1 MVQSKPV
8 IARREEAPIKT
19 LLKVVGLLVL
29 LIAGVVGYAAYAND
43 SAEQA
48 AKRLCAALQV
58 GSEIDR
64 AIARARAEGAR
75 YRGPRTEAGTE
86 FHDFEFQGWV
96 FNVGVCRVTV
106 SGGKIRSSEVKL
118 EGD

>member
-1 MVQSKPV
+1 MVQSKLT
-8 IARREEAPIKT
+8 AALRKEAPIKT
-19 LLKVVGLLVL
+19 LLKVFGAIVL
-29 LIAGVVGYAAYAND
+29 LIAGVLGYAAYAND
-43 SAEQA
+43 SAEHA
-48 AKRLCAALQV
+48 ARKFCAALQV
-58 GSEIDR
+58 GSDIDR

-75 YRGPRTEAGTE
+75 YRGPRTEEARE

-106 SGGKIRSSEVKL
+106 AGGKIRSFEARL

>member
-1 MVQSKPV
+1 MVQSKLT
-8 IARREEAPIKT
+8 AASREEAPIKT
-19 LLKVVGLLVL
+19 LLKVSAAIVV
-29 LIAGVVGYAAYAND
+29 LIAAVLGYAAYAND

-48 AKRLCAALQV
+48 ARKLCAALQL

-75 YRGPRTEAGTE
+75 YRGPRTEEGAE

-106 SGGKIRSSEVKL
+106 SGGKIRSSEARL